1 MRRRGRLQTIPIII
15 LLFVGYMIF
24 TIDKKKEDFPV
35 PPILVLLGIGLSFIP
50 YFSSVEVTKDLIYH
64 ILLPALLF
72 ISAYR
77 FPPSALKRNG
87 GIIGFLATIGI
98 ILTILLLGS
107 AIYATASFFVSLS
120 FIGCLL
126 IASMLTPTDPI
137 SVVSILEQSSGNKL
151 MADIVEGESL
161 INDGTSIVIFTV
173 LSGMYIQHTPFS
185 IGKFLSEF
193 FLVSLGGII
202 LGLAVGWLFS
212 KAIHITHHREYQVML
227 SIILAYGAFNIAELI
242 GVSGVLA
249 TVFAGIMLS
258 FEFER
263 SITEDHFRESLD
275 GFWGVIEIS
284 ILSLLFLLIGIVAAH
299 HLSFDTLGLAFIIFL
314 ASLAVRIFIIT
325 GTTQL
330 FPAWRKK
337 ITWKESI
344 LLSWSG
350 LKGSMSIFL
359 ILSLQA
365 KESQHTD
372 LIISLTF
379 AAVLLSLFVQSIG
392 VHPLSKKLR

>member
-1 MRRRGRLQTIPIII
+1 MQTTPIII
-15 LLFVGYMIF
+15 LLFIGYIIF
-24 TIDKKKEDFPV
+24 SIDKKKEDFPV
-35 PPILVLLGIGLSFIP
+35 PPILVLLGIALSFIP
-50 YFSSVEVTKDLIYH
+50 YFSSIEVTKDLIYH

-87 GIIGFLATIGI
+87 GIIGFFATIGI
-98 ILTILLLGS
+98 ILTILLLGG
-107 AIYATASFFVSLS
+107 AIYAAASPFVSLS
-120 FIGCLL
+120 FIGCLV
-126 IASMLTPTDPI
+126 IASMLTPTDPV
-137 SVVSILEQSSGNKL
+137 SVVSILEQSTGNKL

-173 LSGMYIQHTPFS
+173 LSGMYLQNTQFS
-185 IGKFLSEF
+185 IGKLLGEF
-193 FLVSLGGII
+193 FIISLGGII

-212 KAIHITHHREYQVML
+212 KAIHITHHKEYQVML
-227 SIILAYGAFNIAELI
+227 SIILAYGVFNAAELA

-263 SITEDHFRESLD
+263 SIKEDHFRESLD

-299 HLSFDTLGLAFIIFL
+299 HLSFNNLGLAFVIFL
-314 ASLAVRIFIIT
+314 ASLVVRIVIIT

-330 FPAWRKK
+330 FPAWRNK

-350 LKGSMSIFL
+350 LKGSMSVFL

-379 AAVLLSLFVQSIG
+379 TAVLLSLFVQSIG
-392 VHPLSKKLR
+392 IHPLSKKLR